1 MLRFSSKRIISLPKD
16 SIDMK
21 SSKKRCYI
29 NLCKDEVA
37 TTSQEGTPYNPIA
50 LCEEHLK
57 NYGIKNKKVAIKPIK
72 LIRNQYIGKNNRNI
86 CQNNQLTNQNKRHI
100 AENYTEVKCIEELKS
115 SI

>member
-1 MLRFSSKRIISLPKD
+1 MLRFSNKRIVSLPKD
-16 SIDMK
+16 NIDIK
-21 SSKKRCYI
+21 GNKKRCYI

-50 LCEEHLK
+50 LCEERLN

-72 LIRNQYIGKNNRNI
+72 LIHNFFRNI
-86 CQNNQLTNQNKRHI
+86 SQNNQLTNQNKRHI
-100 AENYTEVKCIEELKS
+100 AQNNTEVKCIEELKS